1 MAQPTRAQREV
12 IEKARTSMDI
22 GVVLNAYALAK
33 RLGLNDTAEVL
44 GYQLERAIR
53 SMQARYPGPA
63 RVVEDED

>member
-1 MAQPTRAQREV
+1 MAQPTKAQRLV
-12 IEKARTSMDI
+12 IERARVSMDI
-22 GVVLNAYALAK
+22 GTVLGAYALAK